1 MEYYSAIK
9 MNEIMPFVATWMD
22 LKNITLNKSDRESQI
37 SCDIIYMWNLQK

>member
-37 SCDIIYMWNLQK
+37 SYIIYMWNLKK